1 MIHREDQL
9 ATTSSA
15 RNDGQETGTASPS
28 SPTAAWVTNCA
39 LALSAIWPAVAM
51 ARAIGSPEFSPTIA
65 NLIVGFTALILIAL
79 AVVAVQPRE
88 RRVNLTLAAVACSGA
103 FFLGDLLLGWNQRSL
118 RSIAETFIVRPA
130 AQRQTLVGGLLSQS
144 ARERLPQVDRRSDED
159 LRKVLAHY
167 NKHPPRIAN
176 VSLLLPAI
184 EAGLLP
190 RFLPL
195 SWPADA
201 ILSGCNE
208 GDQRQYPI
216 FRTDRFGF
224 NNEDWVYL
232 WDREKAMLVGDLF
245 AAGLCVHQEQSVQ
258 GVMRRSG
265 LAAFSTGIGGH
276 GPLLALAALSEYG
289 YALKPKSVFWL
300 YFDGNDLIDLRDR
313 ELSS

>member
-1 MIHREDQL
+1 MIYREDQL
-9 ATTSSA
+9 ATASSA

-88 RRVNLTLAAVACSGA
+88 RRVNLTFAAVACSGA
-103 FFLGDLLLGWNQRSL
+103 FFPGDLLLGWKTRGACGRSP
-118 RSIAETFIVRPA
+118 RRYSCDPPHSARHCRRPA
-130 AQRQTLVGGLLSQS
+130 SQR
-144 ARERLPQVDRRSDED
+144 RMDRLPQVDRRSDED
-159 LRKVLAHY
+159 LRKD
-167 NKHPPRIAN
+167 PRALQPSIRQGSSN
-176 VSLLLPAI
+176 ISLLLPAI

-208 GDQRQYPI
+208 GDQRQFPI
-216 FRTDRFGF
+216 FRTDRYGF

-232 WDREKAMLVGDLF
+232 WDREKTMLVGDSF
-245 AAGLCVHQEQSVQ
+245 AVGQCVHQEQ
-258 GVMRRSG
+258 RYK
-265 LAAFSTGIGGH
+265 A
-276 GPLLALAALSEYG
+276 
-289 YALKPKSVFWL
+289 
-300 YFDGNDLIDLRDR
+300 
-313 ELSS
+313 